1 VASHVVVVGV
11 DVEHSEP
18 DAAAAVENEEQ
29 RVVAAQDHTLDGEEI
44 AGDDA
49 RSLRRKNCRG

>member
-1 VASHVVVVGV
+1 L
-11 DVEHSEP
+11 
-18 DAAAAVENEEQ
+18 ENEEQ

-49 RSLRRKNCRG
+49 RSLRRKNRRG